1 MTFFGSAQG
10 TALPTKASDQFI
22 YIAPTSL
29 DAETG
34 ASSLTSPGLF
44 DDDTNEPTIANLWTS
59 LLTSLDVTTQGDSS
73 LPPKNGSVV
82 FLVGLSELTYQG
94 FSPNLIVKLWR
105 GINSLAQVRHHVS
118 FNLFSKVRR
127 LLVLTANACRVIL
140 YAQSH
145 LLSLTSTPLSSPI
158 KQIYQRTN

>member
-1 MTFFGSAQG
+1 MSNNLFGSAQG
-10 TALPTKASDQFI
+10 TALPNKASDQFI

-73 LPPKNGSVV
+73 LPPKHGSVV

-94 FSPNLIVKLWR
+94 FSPSLIVKLWR

-118 FNLFSKVRR
+118 FFFQKFV
-127 LLVLTANACRVIL
+127 VF
-140 YAQSH
+140 
-145 LLSLTSTPLSSPI
+145 
-158 KQIYQRTN
+158 